1 MEGNNMIFHC
11 RPRCLWICSIA
22 VIMLTFSVVDAVKAA
37 ALDMNLNDDTAEF
50 EFITPVTFENS
61 IGSALLNLGFLSTTS
76 DDVMGIV
83 GFQAVDEAG
92 SATPGLKVGVGV
104 MGFAGTIDSNDIYA
118 VALGGNARVPVYNR
132 VTIFGDIH
140 FAPDVVTFGDA
151 SRLLYLNARLEYAIL
166 PQATVYLGYR
176 KLSVNLNTGNH
187 ESIDNGANIGIQFT
201 F

>member
-11 RPRCLWICSIA
+11 RPRSLWICSIA

-83 GFQAVDEAG
+83 GF
-92 SATPGLKVGVGV
+92 LK
-104 MGFAGTIDSNDIYA
+104 
-118 VALGGNARVPVYNR
+118 
-132 VTIFGDIH
+132 
-140 FAPDVVTFGDA
+140 
-151 SRLLYLNARLEYAIL
+151 
-166 PQATVYLGYR
+166 R
-176 KLSVNLNTGNH
+176 K
-187 ESIDNGANIGIQFT
+187 
-201 F
+201 

>member
-1 MEGNNMIFHC
+1 MIFHC
-11 RPRCLWICSIA
+11 RPRSLWICNIA
-22 VIMLTFSVVDAVKAA
+22 VILLTFSVANAVHAK

-50 EFITPVTFENS
+50 EFITPVGFENS
-61 IGSALLNLGFLSTTS
+61 IGGALLNLGFLSTTS

-132 VTIFGDIH
+132 VTIFGDVH
-140 FAPDVVTFGDA
+140 FAPDVVSFGDA
-151 SRLLYLNARLEYAIL
+151 ERLLYLNARLEYAIL

-176 KLSVNLNTGNH
+176 KLTVNLNTGDH
-187 ESIDNGANIGIQFT
+187 VAIDNGANIGIQFT